1 MLLVATGDG
10 KRTEIKR
17 KSYGIHM
24 KHARKIIEK
33 SLDAAGKH
41 NNKKKT
47 ILFQLFFLVC
57 EAKTQEERRRH
68 SDARQ
73 THVTSA

>member
-10 KRTEIKR
+10 KREEIKR

-24 KHARKIIEK
+24 EHARKIIEK

-47 ILFQLFFLVC
+47 ILFQLFFWFSR
-57 EAKTQEERRRH
+57 QRH
-68 SDARQ
+68 KRSAGDTA
-73 THVTSA
+73 THGKHT